1 MLSTIYVLPL
11 EGVRV
16 LDLSRAVAGPFCT
29 MLLGDL
35 GADVIKVE
43 PPEGDDSRKFA
54 VMVNGESTFFFSMNR
69 NKKSIVIDLKKPEGV
84 EIVRRLAA
92 VSDIVIENFRPGVA
106 SRLGVDYAS
115 LSKVNPS
122 LIYCS
127 ISGFGQRSSYAQKPA
142 YDPIA
147 LAMSG
152 MMDLTG
158 EPEGGPV
165 KFAVPIADMTTGM
178 FAAIAILSAL
188 IERSK
193 TGKGTYIDVSLL
205 DVQYYLLTHQASAYL
220 IGGQEPKRM
229 GSATPSAAPYQAF
242 MASDGY
248 VIVAV
253 VNDNQFRKLCKAIGV
268 PELAEDPRFRTN
280 ADRVK
285 NRAELLSLL
294 EPLFLE
300 KTVEEWV
307 AILEKADV
315 PVGPVRTVRQALSD
329 PYVEERGLI
338 QKVQHARA
346 GPIPLLAF
354 PVLFDDERPPI
365 RLPPPL
371 LGQDTEE
378 ILLKLGYTRDEIQAL
393 RSKGVVT

>member
-1 MLSTIYVLPL
+1 VLPL

-16 LDLSRAVAGPFCT
+16 LDFSRVMAGPFCT

-35 GADVIKVE
+35 GAEVIKVE

-54 VMVNGESTFFFSMNR
+54 VMVNGESTYFLSVNR
-69 NKKSIVIDLKKPEGV
+69 NKKSIVVDLKKPEGV

-92 VSDIVIENFRPGVA
+92 VSDVVVENFRPGVA

-127 ISGFGQRSSYAQKPA
+127 ISGFGQKGSYAQKPG
-142 YDPIA
+142 YDLIA

-158 EPEGGPV
+158 EPDGGPV
-165 KFAVPIADMTTGM
+165 KFAVPIADITAGM
-178 FAAIAILSAL
+178 FAALSILSAL

-193 TGKGTYIDVSLL
+193 TGKGTYIDVSML
-205 DVQYYLLTHQASAYL
+205 DVQLYLLTHQASAYL
-220 IGGQEPKRM
+220 IGGQEPRRM
-229 GSATPSAAPYQAF
+229 GSAHPSIVPYQAF
-242 MASDGY
+242 RASDGY
-248 VIVAV
+248 IIVAV
-253 VNDNQFRKLCKAIGV
+253 ANDNQFRKLCEAIGA

-280 ADRVK
+280 ADRVR

-294 EPLFLE
+294 EPIFLRR
-300 KTVEEWV
+300 TVDEWA

-315 PVGPVRTVRQALSD
+315 PVAPVKSVRQALSD

-338 QKVQHARA
+338 QKVDHARA
-346 GPIPLLAF
+346 GRIPLIAF
-354 PVLFDDERPPI
+354 PVLFDDARPPI
-365 RLPPPL
+365 RSPPPL
-371 LGQDTEE
+371 LGQHTEE
-378 ILLKLGYTRDEIQAL
+378 VLLMLGYTRDEIQAL